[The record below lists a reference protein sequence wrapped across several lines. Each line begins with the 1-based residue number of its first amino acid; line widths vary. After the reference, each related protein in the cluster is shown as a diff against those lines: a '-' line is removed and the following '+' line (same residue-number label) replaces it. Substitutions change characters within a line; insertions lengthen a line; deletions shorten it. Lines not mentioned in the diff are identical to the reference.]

1 MNTKR
6 CYKCQV
12 SKSLDQFYKQGN
24 SQYDYYCKYCRVG
37 ASIQSQHNNTKKC
50 SIEDCKKPHYAK
62 TWCRMHYARWVRTGQ
77 TNRKSSRVKK
87 QRTYIYNGKEFT
99 YRKSYEL
106 MYKYKMTQEEFDERT
121 SKGCEICGIEQ
132 VDTSFHVDHDHNC
145 CDGVISCGE
154 CVRGVICSRCNVAVE
169 KYESNKMRADN
180 PTRDMIVNYME
191 VWK

>member
-1 MNTKR
+1 
-6 CYKCQV
+6 
-12 SKSLDQFYKQGN
+12 
-24 SQYDYYCKYCRVG
+24 
-37 ASIQSQHNNTKKC
+37 
-50 SIEDCKKPHYAK
+50 
-62 TWCRMHYARWVRTGQ
+62 MHYARYLRTGQ

-106 MYKYKMTQEEFDERT
+106 MYKYKMTQEEFDERA

-132 VDTSFHVDHDHNC
+132 TDRSFHVDHDHNC
-145 CDGVISCGE
+145 CDGLIACGK

-180 PTRDMIVNYME
+180 PIRDMIVKYME